1 MPHARRV
8 MDRVELDT
16 IQKLHDDFKEAIDGT
31 AGKTIPEDESRSGTA
46 MSGAGGRQ
54 SAPGGLKSFSN
65 ALRSKLTKQ
74 LQGIGSNKGTT
85 EMQSVAEEEEDN

>member
-1 MPHARRV
+1 

-31 AGKTIPEDESRSGTA
+31 AGKTIPEDESRAGTA
-46 MSGAGGRQ
+46 MSGQGARTP
-54 SAPGGLKSFSN
+54 AGGLKSFSN

-74 LQGIGSNKGTT
+74 LQGIGSNKGAM
-85 EMQSVAEEEEDN
+85 EM